1 MKIVLTGSIGRINQ
15 TLVPKLTHAGHE
27 VTVIS
32 HQATRSSLIKVF
44 RAPPAI
50 GRLDDEAFLTKTF
63 MGADVVYLMVTGIA
77 ASDDLYT
84 AAKRQADIYAAAIKA
99 AGVKRVVNLS
109 SVGADL
115 GPEVGA
121 LYMYHIIEQTLTT
134 ALPDVDLTFIRP
146 TAMYYNLLSSVPTV
160 KKSHRIYTNANL
172 AVKNVWVAPV
182 DVTTVLI
189 KALTEPTPG
198 QTVTY
203 VASDEKTYLE
213 VASALSQA
221 LKMPDLRVS
230 QVPDEVMQDHLVTAG
245 TPVAFAR
252 EYVKTVAYQ
261 RDHDFYA
268 DYRAHQPRLG
278 DVKLADFAQVYAED
292 YHNQQVLKH

>member
-1 MKIVLTGSIGRINQ
+1 MKIVLTGSLGRINQ
-15 TLVPKLTHAGHE
+15 TLVPKLAHAGHD

-32 HQATRSSLIKVF
+32 HNASRSGLIKVF
-44 RAPPAI
+44 RATPAI
-50 GRLDDEAFLTKTF
+50 GSITDEAFLTQTF
-63 MGADVVYLMVTGIA
+63 KGADVVYLMLTGIMASEDIYA
-77 ASDDLYT
+77 AAT
-84 AAKRQADIYAAAIKA
+84 QQAEIYAAAIKV

-115 GPEVGA
+115 GPEVGS
-121 LYMYHIIEQTLTT
+121 LYMYHLIEQTLIT
-134 ALPDVDLTFIRP
+134 ALPDVDITFIRP
-146 TAMYYNLLSSVPTV
+146 TAMYYNLLNSVPTV
-160 KKSHRIYTNANL
+160 RKSHRIYTNASL
-172 AVKNVWVAPV
+172 EVKNVWVAPV

-189 KALTEPTPG
+189 QALTKPTAG

-203 VASDEKTYLE
+203 VASDEQTYLE
-213 VASALSQA
+213 VASALSKT

-230 QVPDEVMQDHLVTAG
+230 QVPDEVMQDHLITAG
-245 TPVAFAR
+245 APAAFAR

-278 DVKLADFAQVYAED
+278 EVKMADFAQVFAED
-292 YHNQQVLKH
+292 YRNRQVIK

>member
-44 RAPPAI
+44 RATPAI

-146 TAMYYNLLSSVPTV
+146 TAMYYNLLSSVPN
-160 KKSHRIYTNANL
+160 R
-172 AVKNVWVAPV
+172 
-182 DVTTVLI
+182 
-189 KALTEPTPG
+189 
-198 QTVTY
+198 
-203 VASDEKTYLE
+203 
-213 VASALSQA
+213 
-221 LKMPDLRVS
+221 
-230 QVPDEVMQDHLVTAG
+230 
-245 TPVAFAR
+245 
-252 EYVKTVAYQ
+252 
-261 RDHDFYA
+261 
-268 DYRAHQPRLG
+268 
-278 DVKLADFAQVYAED
+278 
-292 YHNQQVLKH
+292 

>member
-1 MKIVLTGSIGRINQ
+1 MKIVLTGSLGRINQ
-15 TLVPKLTHAGHE
+15 TLVPKLAHAGHD

-32 HQATRSSLIKVF
+32 HNASRSGLIKVF
-44 RAPPAI
+44 RATPAI
-50 GRLDDEAFLTKTF
+50 GSITDEAFLTQTF
-63 MGADVVYLMVTGIA
+63 KGADVVYLMLTGIMASEDIYA
-77 ASDDLYT
+77 AAT
-84 AAKRQADIYAAAIKA
+84 QQAEIYAAAIKV

-115 GPEVGA
+115 GPEVGS
-121 LYMYHIIEQTLTT
+121 LYMYHLIEQTLTT
-134 ALPDVDLTFIRP
+134 ALPDVDITFIRP

-160 KKSHRIYTNANL
+160 RKSHRIYTNASL
-172 AVKNVWVAPV
+172 EVKNVWVAPV

-189 KALTEPTPG
+189 QSLTKPTAG

-203 VASDEKTYLE
+203 VASDEQTYLE
-213 VASALSQA
+213 VASALSKT

-230 QVPDEVMQDHLVTAG
+230 QVPDEVMQDHLITAG
-245 TPVAFAR
+245 APAAFAR

-278 DVKLADFAQVYAED
+278 EVKMADFAQVFAED
-292 YHNQQVLKH
+292 YRNRQVIK

>member
-1 MKIVLTGSIGRINQ
+1 MKIVLTGSLGRINQ
-15 TLVPKLTHAGHE
+15 TLVPKLAHAGHD

-32 HQATRSSLIKVF
+32 HNASRSGLIKIF
-44 RAPPAI
+44 RATPAI
-50 GRLDDEAFLTKTF
+50 GSITDEAFLTQTF
-63 MGADVVYLMVTGIA
+63 KGADVVYLMLTGIMASEDIYA
-77 ASDDLYT
+77 AAT
-84 AAKRQADIYAAAIKA
+84 QQAETYAAAIKA

-115 GPEVGA
+115 GPEVGS
-121 LYMYHIIEQTLTT
+121 LYMYHLIEQTLTT
-134 ALPDVDLTFIRP
+134 ALPDVAITFIRP

-160 KKSHRIYTNANL
+160 RKSHRIYTNASL
-172 AVKNVWVAPV
+172 EVKNVWVAPV

-189 KALTEPTPG
+189 QALTKPTTG

-203 VASDEKTYLE
+203 VASDEQTYLE
-213 VASALSQA
+213 VASALSKT

-230 QVPDEVMQDHLVTAG
+230 QVPDEVMQDHLITAG
-245 TPVAFAR
+245 APAAFAR

-278 DVKLADFAQVYAED
+278 EVKMADFAQVFAED
-292 YHNQQVLKH
+292 YRNRQVIK